1 VGRGASVRVP
11 SCGGVVAAGE
21 VALDA
26 AVVDGAVVAVD
37 GAVVAVDGA
46 VVAVDGAVV
55 GEAPPE
61 PGWVAGVPA
70 MVVLVNT
77 EPLPPEPPPPE
88 LVAR

>member
-1 VGRGASVRVP
+1 
-11 SCGGVVAAGE
+11 VVAAGE

-26 AVVDGAVVAVD
+26 AVVDGAVVAVDGAVVAVD